1 MSLQSQIESIL
12 FVAIKPMPIKELADL
27 LKVKTKEAEEALE
40 TLGVEYKNNGRGLS
54 LIKNNNQYQLT
65 TAPENAALIQEFLK
79 DETSGE
85 LSQPSLEALTVIA
98 YRGPIG
104 KLELEKIRGV
114 NCSLIIRN
122 LLLRGLIEEKYN
134 KVKDENYYTVTH
146 DFIRFLGLSNIS
158 ELPEYTKLRAAE
170 ETISGEIALEEKLVE
185 ELEEKNV
192 DEN

>member
-122 LLLRGLIEEKYN
+122 LLLRGLIEEKHN

-146 DFIRFLGLSNIS
+146 DFIRFLGLSDIS

-170 ETISGEIALEEKLVE
+170 ESIASEIA
-185 ELEEKNV
+185 LEEKNV

>member
-79 DETSGE
+79 MKRVG
-85 LSQPSLEALTVIA
+85 
-98 YRGPIG
+98 
-104 KLELEKIRGV
+104 
-114 NCSLIIRN
+114 
-122 LLLRGLIEEKYN
+122 
-134 KVKDENYYTVTH
+134 NYP
-146 DFIRFLGLSNIS
+146 NQ
-158 ELPEYTKLRAAE
+158 A
-170 ETISGEIALEEKLVE
+170 
-185 ELEEKNV
+185 
-192 DEN
+192 